1 MIPRRKPSATIQAT
15 RNRWAVITLAEA
27 IVKAE
32 YERAFGD
39 LERRM
44 AEIRKEIGR

>member
-1 MIPRRKPSATIQAT
+1 MKRRLPATTQAT
-15 RNRWAVITLAEA
+15 RNHMAVITLAEA

-32 YERAFGD
+32 WERAFGD

-44 AEIRKEIGR
+44 AEIRKETGR

>member
-1 MIPRRKPSATIQAT
+1 MSLRRKPSATILAT

-32 YERAFGD
+32 WERVQ
-39 LERRM
+39 
-44 AEIRKEIGR
+44 AEVREGLS